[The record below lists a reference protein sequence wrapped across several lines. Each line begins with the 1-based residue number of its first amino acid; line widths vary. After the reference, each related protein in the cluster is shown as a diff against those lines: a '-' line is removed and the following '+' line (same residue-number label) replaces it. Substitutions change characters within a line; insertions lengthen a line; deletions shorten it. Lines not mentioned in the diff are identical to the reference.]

1 MSEVGPSCQV
11 ARSWQAVVRPGRA
24 GPRSKSRRR
33 LPHPPTR
40 LAARIVPVLSR
51 RTARGP
57 APASGPPVERQGL
70 LLEEAGRRLEAEVA
84 PGPRARPPGPAGCA
98 RCSPRARGRARRRSR
113 RCRTPR
119 PTATARV
126 DSPTGPPP
134 NRRHSASS
142 TARSSRSSPASS
154 TSNSA
159 SAAWAASWSTWPW
172 PCTWAQS
179 RTRRSSRL
187 AMRGV
192 PRERLAISAMPASSA
207 STPSSRAERCR
218 IVMRS
223 AVS

>member
-33 LPHPPTR
+33 LPHPPTG
-40 LAARIVPVLSR
+40 LARASCPFLSR

-57 APASGPPVERQGL
+57 RHPRDRRRSGGRP
-70 LLEEAGRRLEAEVA
+70 AGRNPAA
-84 PGPRARPPGPAGCA
+84 ARARGAARRARRPPGHAGCA
-98 RCSPRARGRARRRSR
+98 RCSPRARGRARRPSR
-113 RCRTPR
+113 PCRTPPPR
-119 PTATARV
+119 PRRGSTG
-126 DSPTGPPP
+126 PTGPPP
-134 NRRHSASS
+134 NRRHRASS
-142 TARSSRSSPASS
+142 TARSRRSSPASS
-154 TSNSA
+154 TSNRA
-159 SAAWAASWSTWPW
+159 SAAWAASWSTCPC

-218 IVMRS
+218 IVTRS